1 MFFQNRSLYRESCFS
16 RFSSFENFRTFAIS
30 QLYFTHTT
38 KIRQEKVKV
47 WLLLNVRNF
56 KLLWGDDVAVHND
69 AWKTLVSSLEF
80 IFNFLPPLFS
90 LSFSIIFVFIVI
102 VIIILLLLFFS
113 VIVLSWGWIRYFVI
127 SLTLSEASSWTQWP
141 QRGNTCI
148 WNLPLKEYRRVSI
161 IKKNCHSN
169 KKILYHIN

>member
-1 MFFQNRSLYRESCFS
+1 MFFTFFRI
-16 RFSSFENFRTFAIS
+16 ENFRTFAIS

-56 KLLWGDDVAVHND
+56 KLLWGDDVAVHNR

-80 IFNFLPPLFS
+80 FLF
-90 LSFSIIFVFIVI
+90 FTTI
-102 VIIILLLLFFS
+102 VIIIIQYYFCIYHYCYYYFIITFFLL
-113 VIVLSWGWIRYFVI
+113 IVLLAEDEFVT
-127 SLTLSEASSWTQWP
+127 SLTLSGASSWTQWP

-148 WNLPLKEYRRVSI
+148 WNLPLNEYRRVSI
-161 IKKNCHSN
+161 IRKNCHSN